1 MFGLSG
7 FLKLEV
13 AFSGY
18 GTGMRFDCVFD
29 NLCFLDRYE
38 LLASIGSV
46 LSYMGDIGAWLN
58 QSLFLYYFVLLLL
71 VFGA

>member
-29 NLCFLDRYE
+29 NLCFLDRYQLLGLYWFSSE
-38 LLASIGSV
+38 LYG
-46 LSYMGDIGAWLN
+46 
-58 QSLFLYYFVLLLL
+58 
-71 VFGA
+71 